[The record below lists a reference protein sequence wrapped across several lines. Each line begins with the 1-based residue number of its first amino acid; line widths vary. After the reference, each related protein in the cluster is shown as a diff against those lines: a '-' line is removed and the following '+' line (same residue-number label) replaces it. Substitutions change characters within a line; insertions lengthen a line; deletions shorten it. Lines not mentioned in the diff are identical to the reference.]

1 MFEVVD
7 ATCVVVAEVLSA
19 YVCIIADALAQ
30 ATVDPEEAAGSNG
43 LWRTVASTLRGRAE
57 GGVVVGE
64 AFAALDLCRS
74 CSQAGITGKLK
85 T

>member
-7 ATCVVVAEVLSA
+7 ATFVVVVEVLTA
-19 YVCIIADALAQ
+19 YVCIVADALAQ
-30 ATVDPEEAAGSNG
+30 ATMDPEEAAGGNG
-43 LWRTVASTLRGRAE
+43 LWRKVARTLRGRAE
-57 GGVVVGE
+57 SGVVVGE

-74 CSQAGITGKLK
+74 SSQAGITGKLK